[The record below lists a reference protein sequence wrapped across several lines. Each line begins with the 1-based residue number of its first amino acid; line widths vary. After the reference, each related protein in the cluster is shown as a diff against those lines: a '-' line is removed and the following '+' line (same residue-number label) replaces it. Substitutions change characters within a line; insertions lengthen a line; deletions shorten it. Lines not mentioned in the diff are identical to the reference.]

1 MSISRVVAC
10 NGVID
15 PVNALTVIVNIDP
28 FLSLGA
34 PFVASF
40 ADLCIPDFFFTVV
53 LFERFVLYFV
63 SLFNFFWNWGLMG
76 FSIESVLIRNMG
88 KSFFYCDLIFFF
100 HLDRR
105 M

>member
-40 ADLCIPDFFFTVV
+40 ADLCIPDFFLLLCYLKG
-53 LFERFVLYFV
+53 LFCISSLY
-63 SLFNFFWNWGLMG
+63 LT
-76 FSIESVLIRNMG
+76 FSGIG
-88 KSFFYCDLIFFF
+88 D
-100 HLDRR
+100 
-105 M
+105 